1 MENTFKRQF
10 SYKRTLEKTVKEGE
24 KEKKVKTTVI
34 DSFDISKIKRTIV
47 MEDETRLVL
56 LDDLHERYEN
66 RPQVHPKTQQP
77 KFDRKGQMMFE
88 RVKDTFQTEISLSKE
103 EGKELLKL
111 ISINNK

>member
-1 MENTFKRQF
+1 MENTFKKQF
-10 SYKRTLEKTVKEGE
+10 CYERTLEKTVKEGE
-24 KEKKVKTTVI
+24 EEKKVKTIVI

-47 MEDETRLVL
+47 MDDETRLVL

-77 KFDRKGQMMFE
+77 KFDKKGQMMFE
-88 RVKDTFQTEISLSKE
+88 RIKDTFQTEIVLSKE
-103 EGKELLKL
+103 DGEKLLNL